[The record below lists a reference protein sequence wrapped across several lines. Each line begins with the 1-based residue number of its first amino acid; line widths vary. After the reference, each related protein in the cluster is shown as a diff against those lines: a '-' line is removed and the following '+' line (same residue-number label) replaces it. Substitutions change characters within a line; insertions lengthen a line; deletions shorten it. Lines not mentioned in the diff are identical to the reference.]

1 MSETTLTYRSRI
13 HATAADLARWH
24 ARPGAFARL
33 TPPWMNVRVA
43 AAKGTISPGDWK
55 QLRVAIGPAHFTW
68 QLRHE
73 AAADGFID
81 VQQRGPFA
89 FWRHEH
95 RFLPDGDG
103 TSILEDRLTFQ
114 VPLGAVGQ
122 ALAEHRIER
131 EMNEVFRLR
140 HQRTANDLARH
151 RAAGLET
158 PQRIAITG
166 ASGLV
171 GRHLADFLRAGGH
184 RVFSLVRRP
193 PRTDD
198 EIFWAPESGE
208 IDASALEGL
217 DAVVHL
223 AGVSIASGRWTASR
237 KRAIR
242 ESRVEGTA
250 LLARTLAKLAQPPR
264 VLVSASAVGYY
275 GDHGSG
281 VLTEESSPGDDFLAE
296 VCREWE
302 AAASPAAEAGI
313 RVVHPRF
320 GIVLSGSGGVLKQVM
335 PLFRLGAGGV
345 LGSGD
350 QFFSWIALDDL
361 LAVLLQSIADPRLS
375 GPVNAVAPQEVTN
388 REFTHTLGQILHR
401 PTVLPASA
409 PALRLA
415 LGEMADELLLAS
427 QRVRPARL
435 EAAGFRFAFPTL
447 EEALRHETGRHGGIF
462 APASFRPAVTRE
474 AVLA

>member
-1 MSETTLTYRSRI
+1 MSETTLTYRS
-13 HATAADLARWH
+13 HLPVSPADLARWH

-33 TPPWMNVRVA
+33 TPPWINVQVT
-43 AAKGTISPGDWK
+43 AAKGDIAPGDWK
-55 QLRVAIGPAHFTW
+55 RLRVGIGPAHFTW

-73 AAADGFID
+73 ASAAGFTD

-89 FWRHEH
+89 AWRHEH
-95 RFLPDGDG
+95 RFLPDVAG
-103 TSILEDRLTFQ
+103 TSILEDRLTYQ
-114 VPLGAVGQ
+114 LPLGAVGQ
-122 ALAEHRIER
+122 ALAGDRIER

-140 HQRTANDLARH
+140 HLRTANDLARH
-151 RAAGLET
+151 RASGLET

-171 GRHLADFLRAGGH
+171 GRHLADFLRTGGH

-193 PRTDD
+193 PRNDD

-242 ESRVEGTA
+242 ESRVAGTG

-264 VLVSASAVGYY
+264 VFVSTSAVGFY
-275 GDHGSG
+275 GDRGAD
-281 VLTEESSPGDDFLAE
+281 VLTEKSSPGDDFLSN
-296 VCREWE
+296 VCVEWE
-302 AAASPAAEAGI
+302 AAASPAAAAGI

-320 GIVLSGSGGVLKQVM
+320 GIVLSGSGGVLKQILPV
-335 PLFRLGAGGV
+335 FKLGTGGV
-345 LGSGD
+345 LGNGD

-361 LAVLLQSIADPRLS
+361 LAVLLQSIADSRLA
-375 GPVNAVAPQEVTN
+375 GPVNAVAPQDVTN
-388 REFTHTLGQILHR
+388 SEFTHTLGKVLHR
-401 PTVLPASA
+401 PTVLPAPA

-415 LGEMADELLLAS
+415 LGEMADELLFAS
-427 QRVRPARL
+427 QRVQPGRL
-435 EAAGFRFAFPTL
+435 EATGFRFAFPNL
-447 EEALRHETGRHGGIF
+447 EEALRHETGRHGGAF
-462 APASFRPAVTRE
+462 APAPFEPVATRE